1 MEQHSGDSKKQ
12 KGAIIYNVTVNIE
25 NDVREEWLQWM
36 KQKHIPDVMQT
47 GYFMENKI
55 CKVLVDEE
63 QGTTYSIQYTCE
75 SRERLEEYQRE
86 HSPKLQ
92 REHAEKF
99 ANKFVAFRTLL
110 EIV

>member
-1 MEQHSGDSKKQ
+1 M
-12 KGAIIYNVTVNIE
+12 IIYNVTINIE

-36 KQKHIPDVMQT
+36 KTKHIPDVIAT
-47 GYFMENKI
+47 GYFVEHKI

-63 QGTTYSIQYTCE
+63 QGTTYSIQYTCANMDD
-75 SRERLEEYQRE
+75 LKEYQRL
-86 HSPKLQ
+86 HAPRLQ
-92 REHAEKF
+92 KEVADKY